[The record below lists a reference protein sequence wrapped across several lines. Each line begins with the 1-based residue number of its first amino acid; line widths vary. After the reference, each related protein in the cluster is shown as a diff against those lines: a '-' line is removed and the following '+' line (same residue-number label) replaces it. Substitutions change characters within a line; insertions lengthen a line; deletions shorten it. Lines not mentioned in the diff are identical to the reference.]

1 MPSLLV
7 KKPDD
12 ATPVRS
18 VTKPIV
24 IVLDPLVLGP
34 VLEPVPFPDELH
46 AVRAVQA
53 ATNRTAHP

>member
-7 KKPDD
+7 RKPDD

-24 IVLDPLVLGP
+24 IVLLVPGP
-34 VLEPVPFPDELH
+34 VVEPVPELPDELH
-46 AVRAVQA
+46 AARAVQA
-53 ATNRTAHP
+53 ATNRAAPP